1 MVEWM
6 DNVEMAI
13 QKVCASKVYTSAEFK
28 REKDNFQSLCKNL
41 ERAETKKWLNETL
54 ETLMK
59 ERAADEQKEE
69 HKKLKLII
77 DKHKSMLPK
86 IQDTM
91 VKTECYWKC
100 YSYGDDLIPIFEFI
114 DDLRN
119 KSVKELIS
127 GNSEQTEEHIE
138 KQDKVLNSL
147 ENKRKMVM
155 DFIDKGKKLM
165 EDPNCPKFLDGHVK
179 KLKEA
184 WEDTNEKAQVR
195 KKALADNFASW
206 ETFETEKVET
216 HKQLDMADAEFDNI
230 KKIFDLRAG
239 PADYE
244 MRMKTAANFRKGIE
258 EIYNTVSSAND
269 CLQQMLPEDRKQGMI
284 QEVAEIKTRMEIL
297 SKTDARLEFILDFN
311 KRLAIFD
318 KNVSDLEDWLGEGRK
333 RLDGIKNPTELL
345 SPEDRVTKT
354 MEVQED
360 INRKSDFCTKQE
372 TERDE
377 IFPKQ
382 GEKVPSDAKKFLER
396 IKNVRTEL
404 NNLDTEIKA
413 ECAKFSEDVKYF
425 AEFITGIKAFDPWM
439 VNAEQRVFDGLVQP
453 KTLVEACEQL
463 GNTKNFQ
470 DDCELKIKV
479 LEGAAA
485 SAQKMS
491 THQDSDQKV
500 AAYKERWV
508 TVHEVSKEWV
518 ARMTTL
524 VECWN
529 KLEGNVDEL
538 TSWVNKKDS
547 AAPEGQSELS
557 IEKLENQLNTLKT
570 MFAEKEKLV
579 SDLEA
584 FGSGKSEGAVNIDAS
599 ATPEAQEAPPA
610 PVEEEEKSAEE
621 TPVA

>member
-1 MVEWM
+1 MIHW
-6 DNVEMAI
+6 
-13 QKVCASKVYTSAEFK
+13 K
-28 REKDNFQSLCKNL
+28 R
-41 ERAETKKWLNETL
+41 R
-54 ETLMK
+54 M
-59 ERAADEQKEE
+59 
-69 HKKLKLII
+69 
-77 DKHKSMLPK
+77 
-86 IQDTM
+86 
-91 VKTECYWKC
+91 
-100 YSYGDDLIPIFEFI
+100 
-114 DDLRN
+114 
-119 KSVKELIS
+119 
-127 GNSEQTEEHIE
+127 
-138 KQDKVLNSL
+138 QDKVLNSL

-155 DFIDKGKKLM
+155 DFISKGEKLM
-165 EDPNCPKFLDGHVK
+165 QDPNCPKFLDGHVK

-184 WEDTNEKAQVR
+184 WDDTLEKAHAR
-195 KKALADNFASW
+195 KKALVDNLASW
-206 ETFETEKVET
+206 ELFEEQKVEN
-216 HKQLDMADAEFDNI
+216 HKQLDQADEEFAAI
-230 KKIFDLRAG
+230 KKIFDLTNG

-244 MRMKTAANFRKGIE
+244 ARMKTAANYRKTIE
-258 EIYNTVSSAND
+258 ETFNTVGGAND
-269 CLQQMLPEDRKQGMI
+269 CLQQLLPDEKKEPMHG
-284 QEVAEIKTRMEIL
+284 EVAEIKTRMDIL
-297 SKTDARLEFILDFN
+297 GKTDDKLAFILDFN
-311 KRLAIFD
+311 KRLAIF
-318 KNVSDLEDWLGEGRK
+318 NTCVTELEEWLQEGRK

-500 AAYKERWV
+500 AGYKDRWV

-584 FGSGKSEGAVNIDAS
+584 FGSGKSEGAVNIDGS
-599 ATPEAQEAPPA
+599 ATSEPQEAPPA
-610 PVEEEEKSAEE
+610 LVEEEETPTEE